1 VAMEQAAAAEMRH
14 PEGLPPDGPA
24 PWAWMTTDLNRSG
37 VVGDPRLASARLG
50 KALVD
55 RAVEGLVDLVGRM
68 AAADWPPQ
76 T

>member
-1 VAMEQAAAAEMRH
+1 VAMEQAAAAEMGF

-37 VVGDPRLASARLG
+37 VVGDPRLASASLG
-50 KALVD
+50 KALVE

-68 AAADWPPQ
+68 AAADWPP
-76 T
+76 